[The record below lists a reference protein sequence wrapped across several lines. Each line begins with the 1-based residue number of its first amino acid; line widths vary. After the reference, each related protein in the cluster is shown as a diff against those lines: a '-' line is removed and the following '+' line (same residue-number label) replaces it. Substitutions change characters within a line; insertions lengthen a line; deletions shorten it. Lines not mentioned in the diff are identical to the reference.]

1 MVGRNATVQVQLT
14 SLSLG
19 DNFFLLVSVVSTSSY
34 ASSYQIQGCLFSG
47 LLVAVGSWVLNYS
60 WAIKAILA
68 HLTMSFQYPHL

>member
-1 MVGRNATVQVQLT
+1 MVGRNTTVQVQLT

-19 DNFFLLVSVVSTSSY
+19 DNFFLLVCFSTSSY

-47 LLVAVGSWVLNYS
+47 LFVAVGSWVLNYYS